1 MADINVI
8 LTIDDG
14 LDVAVQ
20 IGTAS
25 TPPGGSDTQVQFNDV
40 GVFGGMTG
48 VKWTKATKKLQ
59 LGEGADPLLEEHY
72 GKIYQLI
79 QSVGTVNGVYNINCT
94 SHNDAVIT
102 IDGNATIGLSNLTV
116 GMSGLISMRISGA
129 GGWTITLDPA
139 SFTTKLKGSD
149 TIDNVTGKLNLIS
162 WWYDGTYIFYSVT
175 NQA

>member
-8 LTIDDG
+8 LTISSG
-14 LDVAVQ
+14 ITASVVL
-20 IGTAS
+20 GTAS
-25 TPPGGSDTQVQFNDV
+25 TPPGGSDTQVQFND
-40 GVFGGMTG
+40 GGAFGGMTG
-48 VKWTKATKKLQ
+48 ILWTKATKKLQ
-59 LGEGADPLLEEHY
+59 LGEGADPILEEHY

-79 QSVGTVNGVYNINCT
+79 QGVGTVNGVYDINCS
-94 SHNDAVIT
+94 SHNDTIIT
-102 IDGNATIGLSNLTV
+102 IDGNATIGLSNLTT
-116 GMSGLISMRISGA
+116 GMSGLISMRISGI

-162 WWYDGTYIFYSVT
+162 WWYDGTYVFYSVT